1 MVPQKQIDEFVK
13 RLRESSGENLQSVI
27 LYGSAAS
34 GEFHPDF
41 SNVNLMC
48 ILKDTSFS
56 ALNRISPAVQWWV
69 RQKYHPPLVITR
81 EELERSTD
89 VFSIEYLDMQQRHK
103 VLFGDDPLS
112 SLNVPMHLHRAQL
125 EYELREK
132 LILLRERLL
141 IAGDDK
147 KAIWELM
154 LASVSSFCTLF
165 RHALI
170 ALSVPVPTSKRETVR
185 ALASQ
190 MHFEGSAIH
199 ELLDVREGKAERSQ
213 FDVKALAGKYLD
225 AIQSV
230 TAAVDQMLDSP
241 KSGNS

>member
-13 RLRESSGENLQSVI
+13 RLRESSGDNLQSVI

-34 GEFHPDF
+34 GEFHPEF

-48 ILKDTSFS
+48 ILKDTSFP
-56 ALNRISPAVQWWV
+56 ALNRIAPAVQWWV
-69 RQKYHPPLVITR
+69 RQKHHPPLVITR

-89 VFSIEYLDMQQRHK
+89 VFSIECLDMQQRHK
-103 VLFGDDPLS
+103 VLFGNDPLTG
-112 SLNVPMHLHRAQL
+112 LKIPMHLHRAQL

-141 IAGDDK
+141 VAGDRK

-170 ALSVPVPTSKRETVR
+170 AIGASVAASKRETVR
-185 ALASQ
+185 VLASQ
-190 MHFEGSAIH
+190 MQFDGSVFH

-213 FDVKALAGKYLD
+213 FDVKALAAKYLD
-225 AIQSV
+225 AIQAV
-230 TAAVDQMLDSP
+230 TAAVDRMLDSP
-241 KSGNS
+241 K